1 MKQPLEIMSQKLPGI
16 YKCDLSWPICLF
28 DFSFDNLN
36 PKFVAFKVK
45 ADLTSLVILNYFS
58 REILAGSLQVE
69 SKPEEHQILQVSDDE
84 LLICRSKHICTFG
97 EGGRTFSKAFMDRFL
112 VRDMALMADH
122 NNFMSF
128 DINSEKDTLLKLE
141 GFARYV
147 MQPLNPVLQDRLNR
161 LEPLR

>member
-1 MKQPLEIMSQKLPGI
+1 M
-16 YKCDLSWPICLF
+16 
-28 DFSFDNLN
+28 
-36 PKFVAFKVK
+36 
-45 ADLTSLVILNYFS
+45 
-58 REILAGSLQVE
+58 
-69 SKPEEHQILQVSDDE
+69 QVSDDE

-161 LEPLR
+161 LEPLRQIKDESRVNSSAGSQVEGASSGGKQSSHGISSLQRAARTTLINFANQRKGSFLFDS

>member
-1 MKQPLEIMSQKLPGI
+1 
-16 YKCDLSWPICLF
+16 
-28 DFSFDNLN
+28 
-36 PKFVAFKVK
+36 
-45 ADLTSLVILNYFS
+45 
-58 REILAGSLQVE
+58 
-69 SKPEEHQILQVSDDE
+69 
-84 LLICRSKHICTFG
+84 
-97 EGGRTFSKAFMDRFL
+97 MDRFL

-161 LEPLR
+161 LEPLRQIKDESRVNSSAGSQVEGASSGGKQSSHGISSLQRAARTTLINFANQRKGSFLFDS